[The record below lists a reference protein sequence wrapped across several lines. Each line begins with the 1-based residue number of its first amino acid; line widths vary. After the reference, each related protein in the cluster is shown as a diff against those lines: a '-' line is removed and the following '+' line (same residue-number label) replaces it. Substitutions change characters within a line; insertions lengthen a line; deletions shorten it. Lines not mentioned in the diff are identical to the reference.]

1 MPKIIKDKQAVELLG
16 VSRSTLLVLRKQG
29 KIPYIQ
35 ISTQRIGYLES
46 DLQAYLNAN
55 RISQQQNTAQ

>member
-35 ISTQRIGYLES
+35 ISAQRIGYLES

-55 RISQQQNTAQ
+55 RVSQQQNAA

>member
-35 ISTQRIGYLES
+35 ISAQRIGYLES

-55 RISQQQNTAQ
+55 RVAVGNHG

>member
-35 ISTQRIGYLES
+35 ISAQRIGYLES
-46 DLQAYLNAN
+46 DLQAYLQSRRVVGAN
-55 RISQQQNTAQ
+55 ND